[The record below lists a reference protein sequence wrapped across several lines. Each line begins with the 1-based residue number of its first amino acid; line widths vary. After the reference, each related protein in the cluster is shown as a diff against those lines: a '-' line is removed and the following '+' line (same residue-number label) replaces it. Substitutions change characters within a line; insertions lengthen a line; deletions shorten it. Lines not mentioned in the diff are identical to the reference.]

1 MLTFNARQLLRG
13 LDVASYPA
21 RLVDEPVGA
30 RLTTVPLE
38 VTDQGLIAY
47 STDRYQLA
55 RTLTEYALEAPAHG
69 AGLPPVRLHR
79 SGLKV
84 LLPVLRAAKKDG
96 TVELTADKDTVTFTV
111 HAANGQVQTVPLKN
125 YADADADEYPKI
137 ASLFRL
143 HTQPRGALEEGTFT
157 VNPKYVKALAD
168 VTARYTSDG
177 EVLTF
182 DPDTNHSGK
191 PVAWVHGQWAHGIL
205 MPIRRDQL
213 PTIDAEYEGVGRLFR
228 AVPLMQSPESA
239 SVREGSAVERA
250 SNRRT
255 AEAPATA

>member
-1 MLTFNARQLLRG
+1 MFTFNARQLLRG

-21 RLVDEPVGA
+21 RLADEPVGA

-47 STDRYQLA
+47 STDRYQIA

-96 TVELTADKDTVTFTV
+96 TVELTADEDTVTFTV

-125 YADADADEYPKI
+125 YADADEYPKI

-239 SVREGSAVERA
+239 SVQESSAVERA

>member
-1 MLTFNARQLLRG
+1 MFTFNARQLLRG

-21 RLVDEPVGA
+21 RLADEPVGA

-47 STDRYQLA
+47 STDRDQLA

-96 TVELTADKDTVTFTV
+96 TVELTADEDTVTFTV

-125 YADADADEYPKI
+125 L
-137 ASLFRL
+137 SLI
-143 HTQPRGALEEGTFT
+143 HISE
-157 VNPKYVKALAD
+157 
-168 VTARYTSDG
+168 
-177 EVLTF
+177 
-182 DPDTNHSGK
+182 
-191 PVAWVHGQWAHGIL
+191 
-205 MPIRRDQL
+205 
-213 PTIDAEYEGVGRLFR
+213 PTRPY
-228 AVPLMQSPESA
+228 
-239 SVREGSAVERA
+239 
-250 SNRRT
+250 
-255 AEAPATA
+255 

>member
-1 MLTFNARQLLRG
+1 M
-13 LDVASYPA
+13 
-21 RLVDEPVGA
+21 
-30 RLTTVPLE
+30 
-38 VTDQGLIAY
+38 TDQGLIAY
-47 STDRYQLA
+47 STDRYQIA

-96 TVELTADKDTVTFTV
+96 TVELTADEDTVTFTV

-125 YADADADEYPKI
+125 YAAADADEYPKI

-250 SNRRT
+250 STRGT

>member
-21 RLVDEPVGA
+21 RLADEPVGA

-111 HAANGQVQTVPLKN
+111 HAANGQVQTATVDLTENVP
-125 YADADADEYPKI
+125 
-137 ASLFRL
+137 
-143 HTQPRGALEEGTFT
+143 
-157 VNPKYVKALAD
+157 
-168 VTARYTSDG
+168 DG
-177 EVLTF
+177 FGFFGEL
-182 DPDTNHSGK
+182 
-191 PVAWVHGQWAHGIL
+191 
-205 MPIRRDQL
+205 
-213 PTIDAEYEGVGRLFR
+213 DAEGRLEMGDELRDDFKPSINTDSR
-228 AVPLMQSPESA
+228 
-239 SVREGSAVERA
+239 
-250 SNRRT
+250 
-255 AEAPATA
+255 